1 MIYDQILIRY
11 GEISTKGKNRQF
23 FVDKLRDHLRYI
35 LRDYEK
41 IKIKANRD
49 RAYIVLNGEDW
60 EPIGNKLKKVF
71 GIQSFSPVL
80 KVDKDLNSVKESTRE
95 LFEKLHAENKTF
107 KVSAKRADKDYPYTS
122 DELNRLIGGHLLK
135 HINGLSVDVH
145 HPDLELR
152 VEVRRDAVYLTC
164 EVIKG
169 AGGMPVN
176 SAGKA
181 MLMLSGGIDSPVAG
195 YVSMKR
201 GLEIEGVHFYS
212 PPFTSVRSKE
222 KVVDLAKKL
231 AEISGRFTLHIV
243 PFTEIQQTIQ
253 QSVPENYT
261 MTITRRMMLR
271 ITDELRKKQKALA
284 IVTGES
290 LGQVASQTLESMFT
304 INEVTNTPVLRPLIA
319 MDKNEIIKIAEEIET
334 LEISNRPYEDCCT
347 IFTPAQPITKP
358 KLDRAEAFEERED
371 YERLIE
377 KAVKGVETLEI
388 EAGKEPEQ
396 SLFENLF

>member
-11 GEISTKGKNRQF
+11 GEISTKGKNRQY

-35 LRDYEK
+35 LRDFDQ

-49 RAYIVLNGEDW
+49 RTYILLNGEDW
-60 EPIGNKLKKVF
+60 EPIANRLKHVF

-80 KVDKDLNSVKESTRE
+80 KVGKDIEIVKEYSRL
-95 LFEKLHAENKTF
+95 LFEKLNAENKTF
-107 KVSAKRADKDYPYTS
+107 KVSAKRADKDYPYNS

-135 HINGLSVDVH
+135 QIKGLSVDVH

-152 VEVRRDAVYLTC
+152 VEVRRDGVYLTC

-222 KVVDLAKKL
+222 KVIDLAKKL

-243 PFTEIQQTIQ
+243 PFTEVQQTIQ

-261 MTITRRMMLR
+261 MTVTRRMMLR
-271 ITDELRKKQKALA
+271 ITDELRKKQQGLA

-319 MDKNEIIKIAEEIET
+319 MDKNEIIDIANRIDT

-347 IFTPAQPITKP
+347 IFTPAQPKTKP
-358 KLDRAEAFEERED
+358 KRDRAESFEEKAD
-371 YERLIE
+371 YDTLIE
-377 KAVKGVETLEI
+377 KALTGIETIEI

-396 SLFENLF
+396 QLFENLF